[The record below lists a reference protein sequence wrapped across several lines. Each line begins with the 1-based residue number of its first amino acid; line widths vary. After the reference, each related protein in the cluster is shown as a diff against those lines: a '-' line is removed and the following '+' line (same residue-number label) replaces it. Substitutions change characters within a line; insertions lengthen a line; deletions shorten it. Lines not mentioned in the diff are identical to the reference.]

1 MGILVV
7 GLELKATKGV
17 YLYSCVDTAL
27 LVADKSQVT
36 SSQWD
41 AREGRQWLHYRL
53 PDVVGSLGIVT
64 IEIR

>member
-17 YLYSCVDTAL
+17 YLYSRVHTGF
-27 LVADKSQVT
+27 LVADKSQAT